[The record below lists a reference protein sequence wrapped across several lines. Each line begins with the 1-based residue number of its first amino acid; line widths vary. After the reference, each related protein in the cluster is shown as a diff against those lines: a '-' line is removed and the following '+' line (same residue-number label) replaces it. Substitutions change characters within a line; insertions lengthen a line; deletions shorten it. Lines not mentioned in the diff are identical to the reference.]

1 MDIVIHKIY
10 EPGIVPEASR
20 ENRER
25 VVELITPVSVWV
37 CLGPFDDPGRYHAE
51 DHPNAIAICRNA
63 PREVG
68 SEVVDGLAKLLDTLE
83 EKYEI
88 TEYPGD

>member
-1 MDIVIHKIY
+1 MEIVIHKIY
-10 EPGIVPEASR
+10 EPGIVPESSR
-20 ENRER
+20 ERRER
-25 VVELITPVSVWV
+25 VVELIPLISAWV
-37 CLGPFDDPGRYHAE
+37 CIGPFDDSDFYHAE

-63 PREVG
+63 PREIG
-68 SEVVDGLAKLLDTLE
+68 SEVVDGLARLLDKLG